1 MLTGWR
7 RTAAVTLALGA
18 SLATGPSG
26 AAEITVTHYGVSMYG
41 VPYAVAKASGAFKAA
56 GMDTPGFLTSQG
68 GGTSVRNALA
78 SELPYGEVA
87 TSAAIAAIKQGLPIK
102 IVNSAVNTVGDIL
115 WVARKDD
122 ERVKRPEDLAGLTVG
137 YSSPKGGTDTV
148 LSEIIRVT
156 GVKVDK
162 RAVGGVGPSLT
173 ALREKGVDVA
183 WTQEP
188 IWSRDKDQYRL
199 VFNSADFIPKISQTV
214 GIVRAD
220 YLAKHPDVIRAI
232 IEARRRGVDAVY
244 KDPGAAADIA
254 AAEFRIDPKVFRE
267 AIDNVRTVKG
277 VDYWSRGD
285 IDYEGLETSL
295 RVLQSV
301 GAVDDKPIDWA
312 SVVSEVAL
320 PDDLKRKAGAQ
331 VGR

>member
-1 MLTGWR
+1 MLAGWR
-7 RTAAVTLALGA
+7 RMAAVTLALGTG
-18 SLATGPSG
+18 LAARAAP

-41 VPYAVAKASGAFKAA
+41 VPYAVAKAKDAFKAA
-56 GMDTPGFLTSQG
+56 GMETPGFLTSQG

-78 SELPYGEVA
+78 SDLPYGEVA
-87 TSAAIAAIKQGLPIK
+87 TSAAIAAIKQGLPIR

-115 WVARKDD
+115 WIARKDD
-122 ERVKRPEDLAGLTVG
+122 DRVKRPEDLNGLAVG

-188 IWSRDKDQYRL
+188 IWSREKGNYRL
-199 VFNSADFIPKISQTV
+199 LFNSADFIPKISQTV
-214 GIVRAD
+214 GIVRTD
-220 YLAKHPDVIRAI
+220 FLEKHPDLVRAI
-232 IEARRRGVDAVY
+232 IEARRRGVDAIY
-244 KDPGAAADIA
+244 ADPNAAAAIA
-254 AAEFRIDPKVFRE
+254 AKEFRMEPEIFRE
-267 AIDNVRTVKG
+267 AVQNVLTVKG
-277 VDYWSRGD
+277 VNYWSRGD

-295 RVLQSV
+295 RTLQSV

-312 SVVSEVAL
+312 KVVSEVAL
-320 PDDLKRKAGAQ
+320 PDDLKRK
-331 VGR
+331 